1 MTLKDIAA
9 LAGVSTMT
17 VSNVINGKHQRVS
30 DATIEKVNQIIK
42 ENHFVPNQSA
52 RNLTAKSSKIIA
64 LIVPIGET
72 NSTSHGFSLFD
83 DPYVGSMLGEI
94 EWTLRENGYYPM
106 IRSASKQTD
115 ILALFH
121 TWNVDG
127 AIFLYPSFDDIVD
140 ELVKHISIPMIFIDS
155 SSTNPDVM
163 SVSCH
168 NEQGTY
174 LSTRYLIAHG
184 HTNIAFVADYG
195 NNPLL
200 MQRYAGYCKALK
212 EHQIPI
218 RRDFIFEFPPT
229 YDWGKKAGKEIALS
243 SHKIT
248 GAVTT
253 ADICAI
259 GIMEGARQGG
269 MRIPSDLSIIGF
281 DNILP
286 CLYTTPK
293 LTTISQHLRTKAKC
307 AADLILE
314 KLRKGSVAQN
324 KIVIDVDLIERNS
337 VADLL

>member
-17 VSNVINGKHQRVS
+17 VSNVINGKYERVS
-30 DATIEKVNQIIK
+30 KTTIEKVNQIIK

-64 LIVPIGET
+64 LIVPVGES

-94 EWTLRENGYYPM
+94 ECTLRENGYYPM
-106 IRSASKQTD
+106 IRSATKQTD

-127 AIFLYPSFDDIVD
+127 AIFLYPSFDSIVD
-140 ELVKHISIPMIFIDS
+140 ELIKRISIPMVFIDS
-155 SSTNPDVM
+155 ASTNPDVL
-163 SVSCH
+163 SVSCD
-168 NEQGTY
+168 NERGVY

-184 HTNIAFVADYG
+184 HNRIAFVADYK

-200 MQRYAGYCKALK
+200 EARYRGYCKAL
-212 EHQIPI
+212 EESHIPLQH
-218 RRDFIFEFPPT
+218 DFIYEFPPT
-229 YDWGKKAGKEIALS
+229 YDWGEKAGKEIALS
-243 SHKIT
+243 SHKIS
-248 GAVTT
+248 AVVTT

-259 GIMEGARQGG
+259 GIMEGARLGG

-281 DNILP
+281 DDILP

-293 LTTISQHLRTKAKC
+293 LTTISQHLRLKAKY
-307 AADLILE
+307 AANLILE
-314 KLRKGSVAQN
+314 KLTKGFVEQS
-324 KIVIDVDLIERNS
+324 KIMIDVDLIERNS
-337 VADLL
+337 VVDIS